1 MNDLLNHAVYQDV
14 VVSLNKEEITA
25 FFSATHQPIKR
36 YFAEKLVL
44 FHASFGLNE
53 LLHHAIML

>member
-14 VVSLNKEEITA
+14 VMSLNKEEITA
-25 FFSATHQPIKR
+25 FFQQPTNQPIKR

-44 FHASFGLNE
+44 FHAALV
-53 LLHHAIML
+53 